1 MPCLTT
7 IPLDVKKVSCH
18 SCKNWRENNKGF
30 SVGNK
35 CPPRMT
41 CESSEAEK
49 GVQNAWT
56 IGAQEKAR
64 KYTLPV
70 ASDCDDT
77 SILSEKILPRWIFT
91 EMSVQFFNSVPWAF
105 FWAINNIWT
114 FGFAS
119 TFHTFLLTLIMV
131 WLAPMKAYDWY
142 SHLNRIQ
149 IESNLNVSGI
159 QECHENALYKSL
171 EMGPHFMRLCASTN
185 IPL

>member
-119 TFHTFLLTLIMV
+119 RFAFKKKAKKRTAPLKMTSKSELDFNKLPFEPYIVHFGAAIWEIWANLLMTYK
-131 WLAPMKAYDWY
+131 W
-142 SHLNRIQ
+142 
-149 IESNLNVSGI
+149 VS
-159 QECHENALYKSL
+159 
-171 EMGPHFMRLCASTN
+171 
-185 IPL
+185 

>member
-131 WLAPMKAYDWY
+131 GSDESLGLVLTLEQNSNW
-142 SHLNRIQ
+142 IQ
-149 IESNLNVSGI
+149 LECTWNPTVPWERSL
-159 QECHENALYKSL
+159 QELGNEPQLHMSV
-171 EMGPHFMRLCASTN
+171 R
-185 IPL
+185 